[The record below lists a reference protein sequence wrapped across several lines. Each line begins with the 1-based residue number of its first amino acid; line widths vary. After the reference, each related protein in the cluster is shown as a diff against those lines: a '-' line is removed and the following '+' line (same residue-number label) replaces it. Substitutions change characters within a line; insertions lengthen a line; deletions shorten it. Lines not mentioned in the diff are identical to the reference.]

1 MADQSYL
8 DRLYNEIG
16 QYKDRL
22 NNTIFEPDRRV
33 FLNKI
38 ISNWTTPYETPE
50 RQQEAMRLAAQQT
63 KEEYMAQQNAG
74 QLSLEDAT
82 ESQAIREAIGNQLY
96 YLKPDT
102 AYLTEQER
110 LRMQAVKEGYMAQQ
124 EAARPTEQYE
134 QPSIPGLD
142 PYLQYLEENKEL
154 LKNPEYAAPTR
165 EEFNQYFVNRQA
177 PPKATLDPYTEYL
190 RQNETLLM
198 GPQGQYAAP
207 TREEYQKYF
216 VEQRLPAKAVLSQ
229 PASAGMEM
237 PTARQAQPKAIPTL
251 TEVPQEAMQAQQPGQ
266 QRPMTIKDRI
276 AALPY
281 EADRLDATR
290 KVIDQARTKAW
301 NDGLKYIA
309 ETYSDIGAPNA
320 ENARK
325 ALEKSIDVN
334 LPMPKPIEETAQ
346 YKSAEKN
353 WDGGLRE
360 ARKRIAY
367 NVAQA
372 QRAQELMDID
382 PQAALIH
389 MRANLIKPLNSI
401 LSNDAIQLSE
411 MIVRYPDLMSG
422 AELAQL
428 GGKGLLNPTTIAN
441 KFLSLDEKVQA
452 NIVEKFTKALA
463 EANPQRFLETAINGI
478 NGYVGSFN
486 KDVTDQVIAPTS
498 PSIAKQLGA
507 TFLQPLQNR
516 AAKSDVQVVRPGQA
530 AQRPASVITPAMA
543 AAELERRKAAGQSQQ
558 KDITGKQA
566 F

>member
-16 QYKDRL
+16 QYGDRIKA
-22 NNTIFEPDRRV
+22 TFGGRGGFPQIAE
-33 FLNKI
+33 
-38 ISNWTTPYETPE
+38 NWGATYQPSYSDSVAEQN
-50 RQQEAMRLAAQQT
+50 RLRLQQA
-63 KEEYMAQQNAG
+63 KEEYDLQANAG
-74 QLSLEDAT
+74 RLSAEEAFQKQAALESIGQSIQQLERRTGTPTASPAEIMQQ
-82 ESQAIREAIGNQLY
+82 QAA
-96 YLKPDT
+96 
-102 AYLTEQER
+102 
-110 LRMQAVKEGYMAQQ
+110 MQPPAAV
-124 EAARPTEQYE
+124 
-134 QPSIPGLD
+134 D
-142 PYLQYLEENKEL
+142 PYAQYLQEN
-154 LKNPEYAAPTR
+154 AAAL
-165 EEFNQYFVNRQA
+165 QG
-177 PPKATLDPYTEYL
+177 PYL
-190 RQNETLLM
+190 
-198 GPQGQYAAP
+198 PQDQYAAP

-229 PASAGMEM
+229 PAAAGMEM
-237 PTARQAQPKAIPTL
+237 PSARQAQPGAIPTL
-251 TEVPQEAMQAQQPGQ
+251 AEVPQEAMPAQQPGQ

-290 KVIDQARTKAW
+290 KVIEQARIKTY
-301 NDGLKYIA
+301 NDGLRHIA
-309 ETYSDIGAPNA
+309 DTYGDIGLPSA

-367 NVAQA
+367 NLAQA
-372 QRAQELMDID
+372 QKAQELMDID
-382 PQAALIH
+382 PRAALIH

-422 AELAQL
+422 AEMAQL
-428 GGKGLLNPTTIAN
+428 GGKKLLNPTTIAT

-452 NIVEKFTKALA
+452 NIVDKFTNALA

-486 KDVTDQVIAPTS
+486 RDITDQVIAPTS

-516 AAKSDVQVVRPGQA
+516 QPKNELPTTYSGQA
-530 AQRPASVITPAMA
+530 SQAGTQALPFGAPPPGAVRIKQR
-543 AAELERRKAAGQSQQ
+543 
-558 KDITGKQA
+558 
-566 F
+566 

>member
-8 DRLYNEIG
+8 DALYNEIG
-16 QYKDRL
+16 QYGDRIKATFGGSGGL
-22 NNTIFEPDRRV
+22 PQIVKNY
-33 FLNKI
+33 
-38 ISNWTTPYETPE
+38 TTPYETSD
-50 RQQEAMRLAAQQT
+50 RQQEAMRLAAQQA

-74 QLSLEDAT
+74 QLSLKDAI
-82 ESQAIREAIGNQLY
+82 ESQTIREDIGRRLQQLG
-96 YLKPDT
+96 PDT
-102 AYLTEQER
+102 AYLAEQER

-124 EAARPTEQYE
+124 DAAQAPAQGYQ
-134 QPSIPGLD
+134 QPGIPGLD
-142 PYLQYLEENKEL
+142 PYAQYLQEN
-154 LKNPEYAAPTR
+154 AAAL
-165 EEFNQYFVNRQA
+165 QG
-177 PPKATLDPYTEYL
+177 PYL
-190 RQNETLLM
+190 
-198 GPQGQYAAP
+198 PHDQYAAP

-216 VEQRLPAKAVLSQ
+216 VERQAPPKAVAVP
-229 PASAGMEM
+229 PAVVEMAASMPRQARPSAMPSPAGM
-237 PTARQAQPKAIPTL
+237 
-251 TEVPQEAMQAQQPGQ
+251 PQEIAPQQPGQ
-266 QRPMTIKDRI
+266 QRPMTIRDKI

-281 EADRLDATR
+281 EADRLQATR
-290 KVIDQARTKAW
+290 MVIEQARNKAF

-334 LPMPKPIEETAQ
+334 LPMPKLIEETAQ

-367 NVAQA
+367 NIAQA

-382 PQAALIH
+382 PQLALIH

-463 EANPQRFLETAINGI
+463 KANPQRFLETAINGI
-478 NGYVGSFN
+478 NGYVSSFN
-486 KDVTDQVIAPTS
+486 GDLTDQVIAPTS

-507 TFLQPLQNR
+507 TFLQPLQSKQPANDLPTTY
-516 AAKSDVQVVRPGQA
+516 SGQA
-530 AQRPASVITPAMA
+530 SQAGTQALPFGAPPPGAVRIKQR
-543 AAELERRKAAGQSQQ
+543 
-558 KDITGKQA
+558 
-566 F
+566 

>member
-50 RQQEAMRLAAQQT
+50 RQQEASRLAAQQV
-63 KEEYMAQQNAG
+63 KEDYMA
-74 QLSLEDAT
+74 
-82 ESQAIREAIGNQLY
+82 
-96 YLKPDT
+96 
-102 AYLTEQER
+102 
-110 LRMQAVKEGYMAQQ
+110 MQDS
-124 EAARPTEQYE
+124 E
-134 QPSIPGLD
+134 QPQEEPPRTPIPGLED
-142 PYLQYLEENKEL
+142 PYAQYLQENRAV
-154 LKNPEYAAPTR
+154 LKNSEYAAPTR
-165 EEFNQYFVNRQA
+165 EEFQKYFVEGQA
-177 PPKATLDPYTEYL
+177 PPKAVAVPPAVAEI
-190 RQNETLLM
+190 
-198 GPQGQYAAP
+198 AA
-207 TREEYQKYF
+207 
-216 VEQRLPAKAVLSQ
+216 A
-229 PASAGMEM
+229 M
-237 PTARQAQPKAIPTL
+237 PIQAQPSAVSAPAGM
-251 TEVPQEAMQAQQPGQ
+251 PQEMAPQQQPGQ

-290 KVIDQARTKAW
+290 KVVEQARIKTY

-309 ETYSDIGAPNA
+309 DTYGDIGAPNA

-486 KDVTDQVIAPTS
+486 KDITDQIIAPTS
-498 PSIAKQLGA
+498 PNIAKQLGA
-507 TFLQPLQNR
+507 TFLQPLQSR
-516 AAKSDVQVVRPGQA
+516 APKSDVQVVRPGQA
-530 AQRPASVITPAMA
+530 TQQPANVITPAMA
-543 AAELERRKAAGQSQQ
+543 AAELERRKAAVQSRQN
-558 KDITGKQA
+558 DITGKQA

>member
-16 QYKDRL
+16 QWGSRAGDTL
-22 NNTIFEPDRRV
+22 TEPDRV
-33 FLNKI
+33 QFLNRVI
-38 ISNWTTPYETPE
+38 RNWTTPYETPE
-50 RQQEAMRLAAQQT
+50 RQQEAMRLAAQQA
-63 KEEYMAQQNAG
+63 KEQYMAQQNAG
-74 QLSLEDAT
+74 QISLEDAM
-82 ESQAIREAIGNQLY
+82 ESQAIREGIGRQIHY
-96 YLKPDT
+96 FKPDT

-110 LRMQAVKEGYMAQQ
+110 LRMQAAKEGYMAQQ
-124 EAARPTEQYE
+124 EAARPTQQYE

-229 PASAGMEM
+229 PAAAGMEM
-237 PTARQAQPKAIPTL
+237 PSARQAQPGAIPTL
-251 TEVPQEAMQAQQPGQ
+251 AEVPQEAMPAQQLGQ
-266 QRPMTIKDRI
+266 QRPMTVRDRI

-290 KVIDQARTKAW
+290 KVIEQARIKTY
-301 NDGLKYIA
+301 NDGLRHIA
-309 ETYSDIGAPNA
+309 DTYGDIGLPSA

-334 LPMPKPIEETAQ
+334 LPLPKPIEETAQ

-353 WDGGLRE
+353 WDGGLRDRQKRLVAAYGVVKE
-360 ARKRIAY
+360 AQ
-367 NVAQA
+367 N
-372 QRAQELMDID
+372 LMDTD
-382 PQAALIH
+382 PNKALRF
-389 MRANLIKPLNSI
+389 MRSSMAKPLQSI
-401 LSNDAIQLSE
+401 ISSDAIQVSE
-411 MIVRYPDLMSG
+411 MLIQYEDLLNSP
-422 AELAQL
+422 AFAQL
-428 GGKGLLNPTTIAN
+428 TGKQPTNPAILYN
-441 KFLSLDEKVQA
+441 KFLSMDDKEKKSFG
-452 NIVEKFTKALA
+452 EKLVSAMV
-463 EANPQRFLETAINGI
+463 EANPQRALETAITTVNS
-478 NGYVGSFN
+478 YVGGYN
-486 KDVTDQVIAPTS
+486 NDINDQVIAPTS

-516 AAKSDVQVVRPGQA
+516 PPKSDVQVVRLGQA
-530 AQRPASVITPAMA
+530 AQQPASVISPEAA
-543 AAELERRKAAGQSQQ
+543 AAELERRRAARQSQQ